1 MRWSEIPL
9 PARRYIL
16 YHTIITP
23 LLITWYMVPLYMMMT
38 GYNVFEVGLFFTI
51 VNIASI
57 PVTYMIGKLFDKVPI
72 RHGLITI
79 DALDGIALICYGFAY
94 GPIAPLMLFLGLLI
108 NKISGLFY
116 PLYQAAEKILYP
128 KDRLEEV
135 FAWHMRLP
143 ELSQL
148 IGFLVLGYLFGY
160 VFNKPVHYRVA
171 FILFGLS
178 SVFTIMYLI
187 KALPRMDTTERISTE
202 KLVFK
207 IDREFKIILVIEALM
222 IIAWALA
229 PEIVLL
235 NYIVNKLGLTLFEV
249 MVVEAAISIG
259 AIAAT
264 FVSERISSTNRFK
277 AMAFGYLLVTLWALI
292 MYLAPLLP
300 MVVIAYL
307 IGRFGETLAFPFY
320 RSWLFSKIPSEKA
333 ASILSAI
340 SSYRRIIIL
349 FTPAIAGYLA
359 YISPTL
365 PYLASLVFFMSIIFI
380 LLYMEYIVK
389 RKRESK

>member
-1 MRWSEIPL
+1 M

-16 YHTIITP
+16 YHTIIAP

-51 VNIASI
+51 VNIVSI

-79 DALDGIALICYGFAY
+79 DALEGIALICYGFAY

-108 NKISGLFY
+108 DKISGLFY

-143 ELSQL
+143 ETSQL

-160 VFNKPVHYRVA
+160 MFNKPIHYRIA
-171 FILFGLS
+171 FILFGFS
-178 SVFTIMYLI
+178 SVFTILYLV
-187 KALPRMDTTERISTE
+187 KTLPRMDTVERIKGE
-202 KLVFK
+202 KLVFR
-207 IDREFKIILVIEALM
+207 IDKEFKIILVIEALM

-235 NYIVNKLGLTLFEV
+235 NYIINELKLTLFEV

-264 FVSERISSTNRFK
+264 FVSERISSSRRFL
-277 AMAFGYLLVTLWALI
+277 AMAVGYLLVTLWALV
-292 MYLAPLLP
+292 MYLAPP
-300 MVVIAYL
+300 FYIVIIAHL

-333 ASILSAI
+333 ASILSAL
-340 SSYRRIIIL
+340 SSYRRVITL
-349 FTPAIAGYLA
+349 FTPAIAGFLA

-365 PYLASLVFFMSIIFI
+365 PYLASLFSFATIITI
-380 LLYMEYIVK
+380 MIYIEYMNK
-389 RKRESK
+389 RKTTL